1 MFSSAEMPMHERL
14 IPAADSIPVDWRWF
28 QILLLVAFLLHVVLM
43 NLIRERRA
51 GYLCFPAG

>member
-1 MFSSAEMPMHERL
+1 MHERL